1 VQVEPKNS
9 EGRENEEFKTKLVT
23 WIQSSV
29 SEEAYTSDL

>member
-9 EGRENEEFKTKLVT
+9 EGRENEEFKTKLEA

-29 SEEAYTSDL
+29 SKEVYTSDL